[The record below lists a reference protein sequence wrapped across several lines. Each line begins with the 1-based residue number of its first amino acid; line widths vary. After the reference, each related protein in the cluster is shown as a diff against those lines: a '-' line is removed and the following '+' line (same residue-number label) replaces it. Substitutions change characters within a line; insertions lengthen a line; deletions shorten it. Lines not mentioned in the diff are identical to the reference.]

1 MKTVD
6 YYVIHTR
13 KYFIDL
19 DTIIVP
25 KELRE
30 NDDKMLKDVEI

>member
-13 KYFIDL
+13 KYFIDY
-19 DTIIVP
+19 DNIVVP

-30 NDDKMLKDVEI
+30 NDEQMLKDVEI